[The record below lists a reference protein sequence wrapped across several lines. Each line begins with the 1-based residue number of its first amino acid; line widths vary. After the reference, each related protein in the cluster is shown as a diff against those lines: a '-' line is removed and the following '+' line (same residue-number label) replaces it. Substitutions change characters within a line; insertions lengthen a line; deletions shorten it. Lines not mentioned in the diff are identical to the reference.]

1 MTFGVCKLTGAKGT
15 FIKCHLLPKAI
26 TAPPDRSEVRVE
38 GGEGRLPT
46 ARFDSW
52 FDKTIV
58 TRKGEDIF
66 ERLDAFAISELRRH
80 KLVWSSWADYE
91 VLCPIESERIDDQW
105 GVRHVAFSNPER
117 MRLFCLSLLW
127 RAAMTELPGFTTV
140 MLPLRRLQLLTDML
154 LSDSA
159 TPFEHFPIH
168 LIQLR
173 TRGGWH
179 NQTPI
184 KQVKRFP
191 DVDGT
196 EREVG
201 TFRFYMDGLIIHID
215 DDVDDPVH
223 WRFKGVALGESPEQ
237 VILTM
242 PFERSRQDELIT
254 SHMLNELNDERHAA
268 IVDRIFAQSS
278 ET

>member
-1 MTFGVCKLTGAKGT
+1 MAFGVCKLTGSKGT
-15 FIKCHLLPKAI
+15 YVKCHLLPKAL
-26 TAPPDRSEVRVE
+26 TSPPIRNEVRVE

-58 TRKGEDIF
+58 TRKGEDVF
-66 ERLDAFAISELRRH
+66 ERLDAFAITELRRQ
-80 KLVWSSWADYE
+80 KLVWSSWPDE
-91 VLCPIESERIDDQW
+91 ESCCPVESEPMDEQW
-105 GVRHVAFSNPER
+105 AMRHVEFSNPER

-127 RAAMTELPGFTTV
+127 RAATTELAGFTDV
-140 MLPLRRLQLLTDML
+140 ELPPPRLQILTDML
-154 LSDSA
+154 LSDRA
-159 TPFEHFPIH
+159 TPFEYFPVH

-184 KQVKRFP
+184 KQFKRFP
-191 DVDGT
+191 DGDGT
-196 EREVG
+196 ERDIG

-215 DDVDDPVH
+215 DELDDPVH
-223 WRFKGVALGESPEQ
+223 WRFKGIAVGESPKQ
-237 VILTM
+237 VVLTM
-242 PFERSRQDELIT
+242 PFEGSFQDELIT
-254 SHMLNELNDERHAA
+254 SHMLDAVSDELHAA
-268 IVDRIFAQSS
+268 TIERIFGRNK